1 MPMLPTSMVSDKARK
16 AHQAQPMSTL
26 DDPQLSFQIQP
37 TPSLSG
43 IQRPQH
49 LHRVRLVSLKPQRP
63 FEMKLVIILGAL
75 CAFGPLSL
83 DLYLPSLPLLTKNFG
98 ASASL
103 AQLTLSACLL
113 GLALGQ
119 VIAGPISD
127 ALGRRRPLLVGLA
140 IYALVSFL
148 CVIAPSVFVLIALRF
163 VQGLAGAT
171 GIVIARSMARDMYS
185 GRVAA
190 RFFSTLTVVSGLAP
204 ILAPLFGGMLLHFT
218 NWRGVFVSLTII
230 SLLLLA
236 STVFGTEETLPVN
249 ERQTGGIRATANAFG
264 HLLADRS
271 LIAYSL
277 SCGLAYSAMFVYIS
291 GSSFLLQDHYG
302 LSPQLFSIIF
312 SVNAFGLM
320 GAGRINGWLVVYIPP
335 IRLLSRGLIATAVG
349 GVMLVLSA
357 MSGIGLIGILPSLFI
372 IVSSIGFVL
381 PNATTLMLSGR
392 PGIAGSASALLGL
405 LQYSIGA
412 AAVPIVGA
420 FGNKTIPMS
429 VVIALLGI
437 SALGV
442 FMLLGRSQNSDD
454 DDFEYIEVNSG
465 PLFETVE

>member
-1 MPMLPTSMVSDKARK
+1 MPMLPTSVVSDKTREAR
-16 AHQAQPMSTL
+16 QAQPVTF
-26 DDPQLSFQIQP
+26 DDPQLSFQIHQH
-37 TPSLSG
+37 TPSFRT
-43 IQRPQH
+43 QKTQH

-63 FEMKLVIILGAL
+63 FELKLVIILGAL

-83 DLYLPSLPLLTKNFG
+83 DLYLPSLPLLSQSLS

-127 ALGRRRPLLVGLA
+127 ALGRRRPLLIGLTV
-140 IYALVSFL
+140 YALVSFL

-185 GRVAA
+185 GTVAA
-190 RFFSTLTVVSGLAP
+190 RFYSTLTVVMGLAP

-218 NWRGVFVSLTII
+218 DWRGVFVALTII
-230 SLLLLA
+230 SLLLLVA
-236 STVFGTEETLPVN
+236 TIFGTDETLPMN
-249 ERQTGGIRATANAFG
+249 ERQSGGIRATINAFG
-264 HLLADRS
+264 HLLADHS

-291 GSSFLLQDHYG
+291 GSSFVLQNLYG

-312 SVNAFGLM
+312 SVNALGM
-320 GAGRINGWLVVYIPP
+320 MVAGRINGWLVVYIPP
-335 IRLLSRGLIATAVG
+335 IHLLARGLIATAVG
-349 GVMLVLSA
+349 GLMLVLSA
-357 MSGIGLIGILPSLFI
+357 VSGIGLIGILPSLFI

-381 PNATTLMLSGR
+381 PNATTLVLSGR

-442 FMLLGRSQNSDD
+442 FMLLGRSGDADD
-454 DDFEYIEVNSG
+454 LDEYEVVSG
-465 PLFETVE
+465 PLLETVE